1 MNTLFKQWDER
12 VQPSEKKKVSE
23 ASLTSIDRNSKNLL
37 NNILVTNKR
46 YLKEE
51 IPSAFKYNEETSEF
65 EPFDVTKAI
74 TPFVTS
80 KEDLFESLEIERE
93 NYLAQQ
99 IAKKELAEQK
109 KTDKKIPKVPKLKK
123 SS

>member
-1 MNTLFKQWDER
+1 MNTLFKQWNER
-12 VQPSEKKKVSE
+12 VKPSEKKKVSE

-37 NNILVTNKR
+37 NNILMTNKR

-51 IPSAFKYNEETSEF
+51 IPSAFKYNDETSEF

-99 IAKKELAEQK
+99 VAKKELANQK
-109 KTDKKIPKVPKLKK
+109 KTDKQIPKVKK
-123 SS
+123 ST

>member
-1 MNTLFKQWDER
+1 MNSLFKQWDER
-12 VQPSEKKKVSE
+12 VKPTEKKKVNE
-23 ASLTSIDRNSKNLL
+23 ASLVSIDRNSKNLL
-37 NNILVTNKR
+37 NNILMTNKR

-99 IAKKELAEQK
+99 VERKEIAEKKK
-109 KTDKKIPKVPKLKK
+109 SDKKIPIVKK
-123 SS
+123 ST

>member
-99 IAKKELAEQK
+99 LAKKESADQK